1 MDPQG
6 EIAKLLRD
14 IRMMV
19 SVWAETGIVPPV
31 ARSVMEG
38 PAITRDTPGVAAS
51 PSAKVSRGGGRP
63 EGIEALRS
71 EVLECRACRLSAGR
85 KNIVFGEGNAK
96 ARLVFVGEGPGREED
111 ESGRPFVGEAGALLT
126 RIIEN
131 GMGLKRGD
139 VYICNVVKCRPPN
152 NRMPERDEMEACIP
166 FLKRQLSLIGP
177 ELICCLGQTAAR
189 ALISDDFKV
198 GAGRGRWYSFEGVPM
213 MVTYHPGYLLRNPK
227 DKALVWEDIKK
238 IMARLGIGGGGRE
251 KDQ

>member
-1 MDPQG
+1 LDMHS
-6 EIAKLLRD
+6 EIGKALRD

-31 ARSVMEG
+31 KRSITEELADIKDI
-38 PAITRDTPGVAAS
+38 PAGASS
-51 PSAKVSRGGGRP
+51 PSVRIKGGEDP
-63 EGIEALRS
+63 LDALRA
-71 EVLECRACRLSAGR
+71 EVLACRACRLSEGR
-85 KNIVFGEGNAK
+85 KNVVFGEGNPK

-131 GMGLKRGD
+131 AMGLKRGD

-152 NRMPERDEMEACIP
+152 NRVPERDEMAACLP
-166 FLKRQLSLIGP
+166 FLRRQLSLVGP

-238 IMARLGIGGGGRE
+238 VMARLGIRGGGSGKNR
-251 KDQ
+251 